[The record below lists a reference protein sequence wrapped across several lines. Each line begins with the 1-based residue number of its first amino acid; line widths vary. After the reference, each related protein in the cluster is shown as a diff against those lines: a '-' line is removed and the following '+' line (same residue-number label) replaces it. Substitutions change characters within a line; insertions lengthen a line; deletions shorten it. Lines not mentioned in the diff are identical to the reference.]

1 MGFNTSYNDFD
12 LTMLKKKKNETFMK
26 IFGFSKG

>member
-12 LTMLKKKKNETFMK
+12 LTMLKKKNDTFMK